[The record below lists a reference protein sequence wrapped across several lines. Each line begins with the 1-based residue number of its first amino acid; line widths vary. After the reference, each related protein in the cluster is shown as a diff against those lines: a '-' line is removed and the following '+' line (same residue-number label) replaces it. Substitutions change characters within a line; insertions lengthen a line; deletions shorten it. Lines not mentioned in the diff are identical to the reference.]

1 MCTTFPSLFRFG
13 IFYDIMGQQET
24 KVCHILQ
31 NKIIIYHNM
40 CGMHQNIM
48 AEEDDLWII

>member
-1 MCTTFPSLFRFG
+1 MCTTFPSVFQFG
-13 IFYDIMGQQET
+13 ILYDIMGQQET

-40 CGMHQNIM
+40 CGMHKKSM
-48 AEEDDLWII
+48 AEEDDFCII